1 MGEGEER
8 HRRGPNRQ
16 SEGPLF
22 SGQGEPKQDDDP
34 TLFYD
39 EVPGSE
45 AAEDPDRTLSLD
57 APYSISATPER
68 QINGRS
74 GEDATVELPGWRD
87 PPTGEIPRIIEEL
100 AGEPLP
106 RVHEEAP
113 TNFDALEDRE
123 DRSDTSASDTNDD
136 FLVPVERLSPDR
148 TVAGPSV
155 PNETA
160 SPTETARPTETVG
173 PTETAR
179 PTTQER
185 TSQESSTLPRVSER
199 DASRSSSLPPA
210 GDDGADLQRM
220 LDERRGSAAST
231 PRPTVAGDD
240 AQGVVSTR
248 TDDPPQGTVLG
259 RTRHEVIRARGRSPR
274 WGRGSAESKG
284 SPPPRDHQGE
294 AVSTPERD
302 VPAPERD
309 DRVSPGTD
317 PLRRIKVV
325 RTITG
330 IVLALVFIGALKLGT
345 VSTLVVVVVAVTTAA
360 AEGYNLL
367 RRGGYRPAALVG
379 LLAVIGLVVGA
390 YVAGE
395 DAIVLVIF
403 GAILISLVW
412 FMVQHRGEQ
421 FVVGVTTTMVIVVW
435 VGLFGAFAGLL
446 LRHALFGD
454 GGLGLLIG
462 ALLCATTADVFAF
475 FGGSLLGKHKLAPAI
490 SPGKTV
496 EGVLIGGVAAILVGA
511 FALPLIHPFTLEAG
525 VLIGVASA
533 IIAPVGDLAESALK
547 RSVSAKD
554 SSRLLPGH
562 GGMLDRIDGIL
573 IVLPVA
579 FYLFLSL
586 HLR

>member
-8 HRRGPNRQ
+8 HRRGPNGQ

-22 SGQGEPKQDDDP
+22 SGQGEPPQDDDP

-45 AAEDPDRTLSLD
+45 AAEDPDQTLSLD
-57 APYSISATPER
+57 VPYSISGTPER
-68 QINGRS
+68 QVNDRT

-148 TVAGPSV
+148 TVTSPPMS
-155 PNETA
+155 NEA
-160 SPTETARPTETVG
+160 MRPTS
-173 PTETAR
+173 P
-179 PTTQER
+179 ER
-185 TSQESSTLPRVSER
+185 TYREPSGAPRVPEG
-199 DASRSSSLPPA
+199 DAPVKPPSPEV
-210 GDDGADLQRM
+210 GDDGVALQRM
-220 LDERRGSAAST
+220 IDERRGSSAST
-231 PRPTVAGDD
+231 PRPPVASGDTQE
-240 AQGVVSTR
+240 AESTR
-248 TDDPPQGTVLG
+248 RDGPPEGAVLG
-259 RTRHEVIRARGRSPR
+259 RTRHEVMRAR
-274 WGRGSAESKG
+274 RGSPWLGRDSVENKRAH
-284 SPPPRDHQGE
+284 PHRDHQND
-294 AVSTPERD
+294 AAPAPERD
-302 VPAPERD
+302 APVPERD

-330 IVLALVFIGALKLGT
+330 VVLALVFIGALKLGT
-345 VSTLVVVVVAVTTAA
+345 ISTLVVVVVAVTTAA

-403 GAILISLVW
+403 VAILASLVW

-496 EGVLIGGVAAILVGA
+496 EGVLIGGAAAILVGA